1 MELALNL
8 EDYHPSVLLHCRLGH
23 LTCEIVSEM
32 TYNVSS
38 GMLNPTIPYR
48 ISDKSKLFSA
58 VLLQVEAGVATPQT
72 ATEVCSHAITLKTV
86 IVLTEQLANLL
97 PTITKMLSFIK

>member
-1 MELALNL
+1 
-8 EDYHPSVLLHCRLGH
+8 
-23 LTCEIVSEM
+23 
-32 TYNVSS
+32 
-38 GMLNPTIPYR
+38 
-48 ISDKSKLFSA
+48 
-58 VLLQVEAGVATPQT
+58 VEAGVATPQT